1 MTIKDPGGIICPI
14 ASPLTDDENIDVI
27 GLRRLIERSLPFLDG
42 LFVLG
47 SSGEFAM
54 LSDYAAD
61 SAVVSTLEI
70 VDGRLPVYV
79 GCSDAGTK
87 RAISKLKRAEQEGI
101 KYVVATSSYYYMVQN
116 QEAMYNHFLHIANE
130 SPLPVVI
137 YNIPQNTGINLTSNT
152 IGRLSEH
159 ANIIGLKDSTGD
171 MFQFQEF
178 LALKNDNF
186 IVMQG
191 REQLAAASLWL
202 GADGIVSALPNIAPH
217 FFRSLVEAVA
227 AGDHEKSL
235 SIQKSMTDI
244 AQIFDQ
250 GYWVS
255 GLKAALYELGIGNGS
270 PAMPIPRC
278 RPDQFQKIRSL
289 LTSHNLLPT
298 KERIDG

>member
-1 MTIKDPGGIICPI
+1 MTRKDPGGIICPI
-14 ASPLTDDENIDVI
+14 ASPLTDDENIDVN
-27 GLRRLIERSLPFLDG
+27 GLSKLIERNIPFLDG
-42 LFVLG
+42 IFVLG
-47 SSGEFAM
+47 SSGEFAL
-54 LSDYAAD
+54 LSDHAAD

-87 RAISKLKRAEQEGI
+87 RAVSKLKRAGQEGI
-101 KYVVATSSYYYMVQN
+101 KYVVATSSYYFMVQN
-116 QEAMYNHFLHIANE
+116 QEAMYNHFFQIANE
-130 SPLPVVI
+130 SPLPVI
-137 YNIPQNTGINLTSNT
+137 LYNIPQNTGINLTPDT

-159 ANIIGLKDSTGD
+159 PNIIGLKDSTGD

-178 LALKNDNF
+178 LALKSDKF

-217 FFRSLVEAVA
+217 LFRYLTDAVA
-227 AGDHEKSL
+227 AQDREKSL
-235 SIQKSMTDI
+235 DIQQTISDL

-255 GLKAALYELGIGNGS
+255 GLKAALFELGIGNGS

-278 RPDQFQKIRSL
+278 RPEEFQKIRSL
-289 LTSHNLLPT
+289 LTSHGLLPA